1 MPKIV
6 HLAQVQCKHVQ
17 YFYQVEK
24 FVMKQKEELKKRA
37 SAMAK
42 KSLGS
47 IKTVASYAG
56 EKIEKAR

>member
-1 MPKIV
+1 
-6 HLAQVQCKHVQ
+6 
-17 YFYQVEK
+17 
-24 FVMKQKEELKKRA
+24 MKQKEELKMRA